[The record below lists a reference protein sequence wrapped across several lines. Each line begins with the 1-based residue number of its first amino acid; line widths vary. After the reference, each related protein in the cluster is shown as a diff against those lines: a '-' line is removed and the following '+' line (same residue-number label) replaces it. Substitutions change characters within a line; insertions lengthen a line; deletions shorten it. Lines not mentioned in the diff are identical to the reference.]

1 MLIKHFYVEKI
12 AHSSYMIIGK
22 ENCAVVDP
30 ARDVDKY
37 IEEAYNRN
45 VKITHIIQTHLHA
58 DFVSGHMDLA
68 KETGADIY
76 MPKSANVSF
85 EAIELVEGD
94 SFNLEDIKFDVLETP
109 GHTPE
114 HISYVVT
121 DLTRTDSSPIGVFT
135 GDTLFVGDVGRPDL
149 FPDQKEELADKLY
162 DSLAKLMEL
171 PDYCEVYPAHGAGSL
186 CGKAM
191 ASKYRSTIGFE
202 KRFNP
207 ILQIKDKQEF
217 IVALTENMPEV
228 PDHFALC
235 SDLNRQGPAAID
247 ELPPLKA
254 FSANEFYNKYIDG
267 ETVIVDV
274 RTYIAF
280 GGAHIPGSYS
290 IAFDGNLPIF
300 AGWIVPFDKDIL
312 LVADNDDQVY
322 ETMIWLHR
330 VGLDRTVGF
339 LKGGI
344 DKWVSNGYT
353 VDYIDQL
360 NVFEALELIEED
372 EYILID
378 TRDESGYKESHI
390 EGSINIPAPDLR
402 ERHIELDKEKD
413 YMVIC
418 NSGNRSSV
426 GASILKM
433 NEFDNVYNIAGGM
446 KSYKEYLQGEE

>member
-12 AHSSYMIIGK
+12 AHSSYMVIGK

-30 ARDVDKY
+30 ARDVDRY
-37 IEEAYNRN
+37 LQEAYKRN

-76 MPKSANVSF
+76 MPKSASASF
-85 EAIELVEGD
+85 DAIELVEGD
-94 SFNLEDIKFDVLETP
+94 SFNLEDIKFEILETP

-121 DLTRTDSSPIGVFT
+121 DMSRADTPIGVFT

-149 FPDQKEELADKLY
+149 FPERKEELADKLF
-162 DSLAKLMEL
+162 DSLDKLMSL

-191 ASKYRSTIGFE
+191 ASKYRSTIGIE
-202 KRFNP
+202 KRFSS
-207 ILQIKDKQEF
+207 ILQIKDRQEF
-217 IVALTENMPEV
+217 ITALTEGMPEV

-235 SDLNRQGPAAID
+235 SDFNRQGPITID

-254 FSANEFYNKYIDG
+254 MNADEFYDKYMDG

-274 RTYIAF
+274 RSYIAF

-290 IAFDGNLPIF
+290 NAFDGNLPIF
-300 AGWIVPFDKDIL
+300 AGWIVPYDKDIL
-312 LVADNDDQVY
+312 LIADSDDQVY
-322 ETMIWLHR
+322 ETMMWLHR
-330 VGLDRTVGF
+330 VGLDKTVGY

-353 VDYIDQL
+353 VDYVDQL
-360 NVFEALELIEED
+360 NIFEALELIEED
-372 EYILID
+372 GYVVID
-378 TRDESGYKESHI
+378 TRETSAYEESHI
-390 EGSINIPAPDLR
+390 QGAINIPTPELR
-402 ERHIELDKEKD
+402 ERYNELDMEKD
-413 YMVIC
+413 YILVC

-433 NEFDNVYNIAGGM
+433 KGIDNIYNIAGGM
-446 KSYKEYLQGEE
+446 KSYDKYLQGED